1 MSELA
6 APTDTSARRYSVGAM
21 IFHWL
26 IAILVIM
33 NWRIAETAEH
43 LPMPDKAAVFG
54 YHKAWGILILVLTLG
69 RIAWRLTHR
78 TPPLQSTLK
87 PWEAA
92 LARFVHI
99 TFYVLLIAL
108 PLGGW
113 LASSLGGQGIDI
125 FGMFTVPALPVGEN
139 KGLSHTI
146 FDAHAT
152 GGSIFVYLIALHIL
166 GALKHTFID
175 RDGGI
180 FRMLPFGK
188 VRG

>member
-1 MSELA
+1 M
-6 APTDTSARRYSVGAM
+6 TDTAARRYSTGAM

-43 LPMPDKAAVFG
+43 LEGADKLVVFG
-54 YHKAWGILILVLTLG
+54 YHKAWGMLILALTVG
-69 RIAWRLTHR
+69 RLLWRWSHPV
-78 TPPLQSTLK
+78 PPLPSGLK
-87 PWEAA
+87 AWEAK
-92 LARFVHI
+92 LARTVHVI
-99 TFYVLLIAL
+99 FYVLLVAL

-113 LASSLGGQGIDI
+113 LASSYGGRPVDF
-125 FGMFTVPALPVGEN
+125 FGMFTIPVLPVGEN
-139 KGLSHTI
+139 KDLSKSI

-152 GGSIFVYLIALHIL
+152 GGSIFIYLIGLHIL

-175 RDGGI
+175 KNGGI

-188 VRG
+188 A